1 MKKHSPSKKAKEE
14 SPEQVSANEAL
25 DRMRRFVE
33 RKDKFV
39 NAVKAGKDRGVS
51 AGKKR

>member
-1 MKKHSPSKKAKEE
+1 MKENSPAKKTKEE
-14 SPEQVSANEAL
+14 SPEQVSAREAL
-25 DRMRRFVE
+25 DRMKRFVE

-39 NAVKAGKDRGVS
+39 DAVKAGKDRGVP